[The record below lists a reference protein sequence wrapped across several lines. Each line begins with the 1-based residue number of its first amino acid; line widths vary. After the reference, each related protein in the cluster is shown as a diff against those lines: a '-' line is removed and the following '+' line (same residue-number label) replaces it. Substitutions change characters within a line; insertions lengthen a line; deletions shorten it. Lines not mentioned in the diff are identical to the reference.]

1 MDQFGDHRK
10 FRNGDKL
17 ITMGAHIKIG
27 TGTDDECARIH
38 FKFDKKTSKILI
50 GHCGLHLPTASNR

>member
-1 MDQFGDHRK
+1 MA
-10 FRNGDKL
+10 
-17 ITMGAHIKIG
+17 AHIKIG

-38 FKFDKKTSKILI
+38 FKFDQQKGKILI

>member
-1 MDQFGDHRK
+1 MDQYGDYRK
-10 FRNGDKL
+10 FKHGEL
-17 ITMGAHIKIG
+17 IVMPAHIKIG

-38 FKFDKKTSKILI
+38 FKFDKQKGKILV